1 MELTAWV
8 ERTRSERGVTLIGTF
23 GGVTTRVR
31 AWARKDS
38 SFTLYF
44 PSKVS
49 RNLRYVQSQNIP
61 EPSENERVKYTRFQ
75 TLYLITS
82 GVLEHKW

>member
-8 ERTRSERGVTLIGTF
+8 ERTRSDREVWL
-23 GGVTTRVR
+23 TTRVR
-31 AWARKDS
+31 AWARIDS
-38 SFTLYF
+38 SFTQYF

-61 EPSENERVKYTRFQ
+61 EPGDVIASVA
-75 TLYLITS
+75 
-82 GVLEHKW
+82 